1 LTLKYY
7 KINNKSNLYYSKN
20 IYLYHIK
27 KNNLKYFLKKLDK
40 VITI

>member
-7 KINNKSNLYYSKN
+7 KINNKSNCVIQK
-20 IYLYHIK
+20 ILYHIK